1 MLLGF
6 SQCDNHTAFEVKLHC
21 CNVSFDGG
29 KFLIWPKEKV
39 AKVCE
44 SVGMLA
50 ERHSIKAPSY
60 LSCPD
65 AKFSLAHP
73 PWPDN
78 GAAWSLNVHAHART
92 NPRSPRVLTLLIYIC
107 ILRIL
112 FYIYC
117 IYTHIFI
124 MIGNLLIMLRF
135 FNSWNS
141 NKSSKLLTKFENKAI
156 FILITL

>member
-1 MLLGF
+1 MFQAGCSGITCTQYITRLLPPRGYLKECWCSSSIFTAPEGLMLLGF
-6 SQCDNHTAFEVKLHC
+6 SQCDNHAAFEVKLHC

-78 GAAWSLNVHAHART
+78 GAAWSLNVHAHAHACT
-92 NPRSPRVLTLLIYIC
+92 NPRSPRVLTLLI
-107 ILRIL
+107 
-112 FYIYC
+112 
-117 IYTHIFI
+117 
-124 MIGNLLIMLRF
+124 
-135 FNSWNS
+135 
-141 NKSSKLLTKFENKAI
+141 
-156 FILITL
+156 